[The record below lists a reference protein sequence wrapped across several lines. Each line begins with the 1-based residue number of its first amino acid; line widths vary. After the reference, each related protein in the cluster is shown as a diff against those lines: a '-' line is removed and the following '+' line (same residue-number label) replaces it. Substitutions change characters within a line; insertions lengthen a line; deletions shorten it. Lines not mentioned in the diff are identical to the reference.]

1 MQLNAIYDHGRLEFP
16 SPIRF
21 AHDRFAVRVD
31 IPEREVITSAPT
43 AASEPLGAYAQAL
56 ADRLDAVRQRPLPD
70 TASLPPLSDETD
82 ERIDAW
88 AAREDR

>member
-1 MQLNAIYDHGRLEFP
+1 MQLDAIYDHGRLEFP

-31 IPEREVITSAPT
+31 IPEREVVTPAS
-43 AASEPLGAYAQAL
+43 SEPLGTYAQAL
-56 ADRLDAVRQRPLPD
+56 ADRLDAVRRRPLPD
-70 TASLPPLSDETD
+70 TTSLPTLSDETD

>member
-21 AHDRFAVRVD
+21 AHDRFAVQVD
-31 IPEREVITSAPT
+31 IPEREVIATAP
-43 AASEPLGAYAQAL
+43 SEPLGAYAQAL
-56 ADRLDAVRQRPLPD
+56 ADRLDAVRRRPLPD
-70 TASLPPLSDETD
+70 AASLPTLSDETD

-88 AAREDR
+88 AGHRS

>member
-21 AHDRFAVRVD
+21 AHERFAVRVD
-31 IPEREVITSAPT
+31 IPEREVVMSAS
-43 AASEPLGAYAQAL
+43 SEPLGHYAQAL
-56 ADRLDAVRQRPLPD
+56 ADRLDAVRRRPLPD
-70 TASLPPLSDETD
+70 TASLPPLSDDTD

>member
-1 MQLNAIYDHGRLEFP
+1 MQLDAIYDQGRLEFP

-31 IPEREVITSAPT
+31 IPEREVVTPAS
-43 AASEPLGAYAQAL
+43 SEPLGTYAQAL
-56 ADRLDAVRQRPLPD
+56 ADRLDAVRRRPLPD
-70 TASLPPLSDETD
+70 AASLPALSDETD

>member
-21 AHDRFAVRVD
+21 AHERFAVRVD
-31 IPEREVITSAPT
+31 IPEREVITTAP
-43 AASEPLGAYAQAL
+43 SEPPLGAYAQAL
-56 ADRLDAVRQRPLPD
+56 ANRLDAVRRRPLPD
-70 TASLPPLSDETD
+70 TASLPPLSDDTD

>member
-21 AHDRFAVRVD
+21 AHERFAVRVD
-31 IPEREVITSAPT
+31 IPEREVVTTAP
-43 AASEPLGAYAQAL
+43 SEPLGVYAQAL
-56 ADRLDAVRQRPLPD
+56 ADRLDAVRRRPLPD
-70 TASLPPLSDETD
+70 TASLPALSDETD

>member
-31 IPEREVITSAPT
+31 IPEREVVTPS
-43 AASEPLGAYAQAL
+43 SREPLGAYAQSL
-56 ADRLDAVRQRPLPD
+56 ADRLEAVRRHPLPD
-70 TASLPPLSDETD
+70 TASLPPLSDKTD